1 MRGTYTAASWIALA
15 AATAMSA
22 GPAFAQA
29 PGQPAPA
36 AAAAEPGGDVIVV
49 YGDRLIDEPGAYSVI
64 GAEDIRAVEA
74 NHPAEILNIVPG
86 VNVQMN
92 SGQEL
97 LVAIRSPVL
106 PAGAGQGS
114 FLILENGIPTRAP
127 AFGNVNALFEVHHET
142 AEAIEVVRGPA
153 SVRYGSNAV
162 HGLMNFIDPEP
173 GGQAGQTLVV
183 SANTLQRARA
193 DATANFT
200 TNGVEN
206 FAALSVMGDRGWRD
220 ASSVDQQKLT
230 LRSKVEGVDWKAIAT
245 IAAINLNQETAGFI
259 QGPEV
264 YKNDSLTTANPNP
277 EAYRDAWAARANV
290 RFEKNFGDSLLTVT
304 PFAITQRMIFIQH
317 FLPDQSTEKNGHD
330 TYGLMTRYDFG
341 PESVRWSLGA
351 DVQYADGYLKEIQSR
366 PSFGG
371 PPANPT
377 FPRGIHYDYDVE
389 TLMIAGYAELD
400 WDFAPNWSLLAGV
413 RAEQHTY
420 DYVTNKAPGTTGRFR
435 VAPSREDEFNLLTP
449 KVGVV
454 WKAFGDAGM
463 IYANYARG
471 ERAPQASDQYR
482 LQNLQAIQKLEVETL
497 DSFEVGARGQL
508 GQTRYD
514 IAAYTM
520 KKDNFFFRDSDGLN
534 VPNGKTD
541 HVGFE
546 AGFDGDLVEAGDG
559 MVKWNAN
566 VSWSDQTYAFNRNVV
581 AAGEDIVDGG
591 RIDTAPEWLGDAG
604 LGWENDTFSLFAS
617 LEWVG
622 EYFTNAANTAK
633 YDGHAIGHIRG
644 AWRFSDRL
652 EAFAIIRNVSDE
664 RYADRADFALGQDRY
679 FPGEPANVTLGVRV
693 RN

>member
-1 MRGTYTAASWIALA
+1 LRGTYSAASWMALA
-15 AATAMSA
+15 MAASLT
-22 GPAFAQA
+22 GPAFAQTA
-29 PGQPAPA
+29 PP
-36 AAAAEPGGDVIVV
+36 PGSDVILV
-49 YGDRLIDEPGAYSVI
+49 YGDRVIEDPGAYSVI
-64 GAEDIRAVEA
+64 GAEDIQAVEA
-74 NHPAEILNIVPG
+74 NHPAEILNTVPG

-114 FLILENGIPTRAP
+114 FLILENGVPTRASP
-127 AFGNVNALFEVHHET
+127 FGNVNALFEVHHET

-173 GGQAGQTLVV
+173 GAQTGSSLMV
-183 SANTLQRARA
+183 SANTLQRYRA
-193 DATANFT
+193 DASANFT
-200 TNGVEN
+200 AGGVAN
-206 FAALSVMGDRGWRD
+206 WAGLSVMDDNGWRD
-220 ASSVDQQKLT
+220 ASGVDQQKLT
-230 LRSKVEGVDWKAIAT
+230 LRSKVGGEDWSATTT

-290 RFEKNFGDSLLTVT
+290 RFEKSFGNSLLTVT
-304 PFAITQRMIFIQH
+304 PFALTQRMIFIQH

-330 TYGLMTRYDFG
+330 SAGVMTRYEFG
-341 PESVRWSLGA
+341 PDNLRVSVGA
-351 DVQYADGYLKEIQSR
+351 DAQWADGYLKEIQTR

-377 FPRGIHYDYDVE
+377 FPQGIHYDYDVE
-389 TLMIAGYAELD
+389 TLMFGGYAELD

-420 DYVTNKAPGTTGRFR
+420 DYVTNIAPGTRGRFR
-435 VAPSREDEFNLLTP
+435 VAPSREDEFNLFTP

-454 WKAFGDAGM
+454 WSAFEDGV

-471 ERAPQASDQYR
+471 ERAPQTSDQYR
-482 LQNLQAIQKLEVETL
+482 LQNLQTIETLEVETL
-497 DSFEVGARGQL
+497 DSFEVGARGEL
-508 GQTRYD
+508 GPTRYD
-514 IAAYTM
+514 IAVYTM

-541 HVGFE
+541 HVGVEF
-546 AGFDGDLVEAGDG
+546 ALDGDLVQAGDG
-559 MVKWNAN
+559 VVKWNAN
-566 VSWSDQTYAFNRNVV
+566 VSWSNQTYAFNRNV
-581 AAGEDIVDGG
+581 AAAAEDIVDGAT
-591 RIDTAPEWLGDAG
+591 IDTAPEWLGDIG
-604 LGWENDTFSLFAS
+604 LGWENDVFSLYAT

-633 YDGHAIGHIRG
+633 YDGHTIGHLRG
-644 AWRFSDRL
+644 AWRFSDNL
-652 EAFAIIRNVSDE
+652 EAFAIVRNVSDE
-664 RYADRADFALGQDRY
+664 RYADRADFAQGFDRY
-679 FPGEPANVTLGVRV
+679 FPGEPANVTLGIRLQ
-693 RN
+693 N